1 MQLVSVLQSSWKALL
16 AFLFAA
22 YVASVY
28 IARYTKARRIAKL
41 GGQAPRVPT
50 SFIFGRWQS

>member
-1 MQLVSVLQSSWKALL
+1 L